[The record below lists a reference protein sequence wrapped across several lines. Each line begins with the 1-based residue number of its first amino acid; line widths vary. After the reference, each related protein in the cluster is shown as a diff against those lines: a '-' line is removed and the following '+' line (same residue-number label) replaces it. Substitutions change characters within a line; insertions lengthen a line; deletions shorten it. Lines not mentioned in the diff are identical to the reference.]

1 MILGLELT
9 DFWGTV
15 NTFRDAQHRTS
26 RSRVRPGTRLI
37 SITAVDLFTKSNF
50 QDFQRYPEVD
60 VAMAADAEATLP
72 ALTEACRK
80 LADRRPAPAF
90 AERRA
95 RLEQAHARAREV
107 ARAEAAHAWDAIADQ
122 HRAAVRG
129 DLWAQIRNDDWSLV
143 SESGNASGWIVPVVE
158 LRQALPAPGRLGRRR
173 RRLRRARGR
182 GRRAGQSRSTGGCR

>member
-15 NTFRDAQHRTS
+15 NAFRDALQRTS
-26 RSRVRPGTRLI
+26 RPRVRPGTRLI

-80 LADRRPAPAF
+80 LVTADRRAAF
-90 AERRA
+90 AERRT

-107 ARAEAAHAWDAIADQ
+107 ARAEATHAWDASPISTARMVAGAVGADPQRGLVAGGRKRQ
-122 HRAAVRG
+122 HERLG
-129 DLWAQIRNDDWSLV
+129 
-143 SESGNASGWIVPVVE
+143 VPAVE

-173 RRLRRARGR
+173 ASATARRRPWAARWPI
-182 GRRAGQSRSTGGCR
+182 AGTGGCR